1 MKKAEPGR
9 YPPDV
14 LKADGL
20 RAIFGLAVM
29 LGLLGLAGM
38 QAHPLVALPLLAG
51 AGLFLWLGLRTL
63 WRGGARF
70 GLTDEG
76 LRLQDGFFT
85 ILVPWDRITGVRL
98 RYYST
103 KKDRS
108 GGWMQLTL
116 RVGRRGYSI
125 ESQLT
130 GFDTIAARV
139 AAMVVERGLP
149 VDAVTKENFLSLGHY
164 LGGDDR

>member
-1 MKKAEPGR
+1 MTEQTFGR
-9 YPPDV
+9 YPADT

-20 RAIFGLAVM
+20 RSAGGLAVT
-29 LGLLGLAGM
+29 LGPLALVGFD
-38 QAHPLVALPLLAG
+38 AHPLVAIPLLTG

-63 WRGGARF
+63 GRQQTQYSLRSD
-70 GLTDEG
+70 GLGFQTNFVAAI
-76 LRLQDGFFT
+76 LR
-85 ILVPWDRITGVRL
+85 WDQITGVKL

-116 RVGRRGYSI
+116 QVGRRRHSI

-130 GFDTIAARV
+130 GFDAIAARV
-139 AAMVVERGLP
+139 AELVLERQLP
-149 VDAVTKENFLSLGHY
+149 VDATTQENFLSLGHY
-164 LGGDDR
+164 INPS

>member
-1 MKKAEPGR
+1 MKAPRHGR
-9 YPPDV
+9 YPPDA

-29 LGLLGLAGM
+29 LGLLGLAGVK
-38 QAHPLVALPLLAG
+38 AHPLVALPLLAG
-51 AGLFLWLGLRTL
+51 ASLFAWLGLRTL
-63 WRGGARF
+63 WRQRAHY
-70 GLTDEG
+70 GLSDEG

-85 ILVPWDRITGVRL
+85 ILVPWDRITGVKL

-103 KKDRS
+103 KKDKS

-130 GFDTIAARV
+130 GFDAIAARV
-139 AAMVVERGLP
+139 ATMVVERGLP
-149 VDAVTKENFLSLGHY
+149 VDATTKENFLSLGHY
-164 LGGDDR
+164 M